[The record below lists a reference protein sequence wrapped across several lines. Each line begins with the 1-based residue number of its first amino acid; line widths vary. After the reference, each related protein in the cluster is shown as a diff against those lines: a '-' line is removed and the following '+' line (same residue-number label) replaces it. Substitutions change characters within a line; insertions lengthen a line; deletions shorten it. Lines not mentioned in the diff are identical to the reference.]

1 MGFQVMFCVD
11 QASKTE
17 TSLKT
22 GQLDLDKLTAENKS
36 LLGQVSQA
44 QQDLQQ
50 SKNANK
56 TVRKELEGAIE
67 ELKVSNHAV
76 SSAANSSN
84 KELEVSEEEL
94 EQLRTAAVKQK
105 DTQTEFD
112 DMLVVLKDL
121 GEDVSEDEDE
131 GEDNREDNGESEEQ
145 EEEES
150 S

>member
-1 MGFQVMFCVD
+1 MFCVD
-11 QASKTE
+11 QASRAE

-22 GQLDLDKLTAENKS
+22 GQLDLDKLTVVNKS

-50 SKNANK
+50 SKNENK

-67 ELKVSNHAV
+67 ELKVSNYAI

-84 KELEVSEEEL
+84 KEPDVSEEER

-112 DMLVVLKDL
+112 DMLVVFADL
-121 GEDVSEDEDE
+121 EPKEPLTRRG
-131 GEDNREDNGESEEQ
+131 
-145 EEEES
+145 
-150 S
+150 